1 MAIDES
7 SIRKVLRVESEQF
20 KKLEAMH
27 SELDQKLIE
36 LSERSTVTPEDEIEE
51 KRLKKMK
58 LRLKDEMYRQIH
70 QYAKAQQGVSTDPSL

>member
-58 LRLKDEMYRQIH
+58 LRLKDEMYRQIR
-70 QYAKAQQGVSTDPSL
+70 QYAKSQQAV